1 MSFSIKRL
9 LPHVLVLIGFVVLSL
24 AYFSPVL
31 QGKKINQ
38 SDIMHYIG
46 MAQQQKEFAKT
57 TGEETY
63 WTNSAFGGMPTYQL
77 GAKYP
82 HNYIKKLDLSL
93 RFLPRPADYLFL
105 YFIGFYILL
114 LSLKVDFKLAALGAL
129 AFGFST
135 YLIIILGV
143 GHNSKAHA
151 IAYMPL
157 VLAGIVL
164 TFRKKYILGF
174 LLTTI
179 ALGLELVA
187 NHFQMTY
194 YLLLLVVVLGLSYL
208 VDAIFKKVL
217 PHFFKSVGILTLAAI
232 LAVGL
237 NATNIMATQEYV
249 KESARGQSDLTI
261 NANGSPKEVTTG
273 LDRDY
278 ITQYSYGILE
288 TFNLYIPKFMGG
300 GNSEDVGKDSETY
313 KAYINI
319 GASPIQALEASR
331 NAPMYWG
338 NQPIVEAPAYVGA
351 VIIFLFVL
359 GLFLVKGRLK
369 WWLLGGTILSWILSL
384 GKNWF
389 LVDNPQP
396 DSNPITN
403 FFIDFVPLYD
413 KFRAVSSI
421 QVLLELCIPVLG
433 IFALARLFNDFQKD
447 EEKLKALFY
456 SVSITAGLAI
466 IFLLFKSSLFDFESF
481 RDINY
486 KDYGEPFIE
495 AIKEDRQS
503 LMATDTLRTLIL
515 VLLSAGTV
523 FLFLKKKLSESLVVV
538 VFAVLILFDLVSVD
552 RQYVNN
558 DNFISALRV
567 DKPYQPNR
575 ADKQILKDKGHF
587 RVLDASREGQ
597 GMPAKAA
604 YFHNS
609 LFGYSAAKL
618 GRVEE
623 LLEFHVYKNNIN
635 VLNMLN
641 TKYIIDEDQQGQP
654 IPVTQYTEPNGNAW
668 FVSNLKVV
676 ADANQEILAL
686 DSLNTKTTAVVGRH
700 SIEVYGFL
708 QTNSGK
714 IINKFEFDV
723 DSTASIE
730 LKEFKPNYLKYES
743 NNRNEGLAVFSEIYY
758 AQGWNAYID
767 NKLVPHFRV
776 NYVLRALELPKG
788 NHTIEFKFEP
798 QVVETGSKVALAS
811 SAILGVLLLVGLFFE
826 VKRRKTEV

>member
-1 MSFSIKRL
+1 MSFNIKRL
-9 LPHVLVLIGFVVLSL
+9 LPHILILLGFVALSL

-82 HNYIKKLDLSL
+82 HNYIKKLDLTL

-114 LSLKVDFKLAALGAL
+114 LSLKVDFKLAALGAI

-157 VLAGIVL
+157 ALAGIIL
-164 TFRKKYILGF
+164 TFRKKYSLGF

-179 ALGLELVA
+179 ALGLEIVA

-194 YLLLLVVVLGLSYL
+194 YLLLLVLVLGLAYL
-208 VDAIFKKVL
+208 IDAYKKKVL
-217 PHFFKSVGILTLAAI
+217 PHFFKSVGLLALAAI

-261 NANGSPKEVTTG
+261 NPDGSPKAVTTG
-273 LDRDY
+273 LDKDY
-278 ITQYSYGILE
+278 ITEYSYGILE
-288 TFNLYIPKFMGG
+288 TLNLYIPKFMGG
-300 GNSEDVGKDSETY
+300 GNYEDVGKDSETY
-313 KAYINI
+313 KAYINL
-319 GASPIQALEASR
+319 GASPIEALDAAR

-338 NQPIVEAPAYVGA
+338 DQPIVEAPAYVGA

-369 WWLLGGTILSWILSL
+369 WWLVGGTILSLLLSY
-384 GKNWF
+384 GKNLGF
-389 LVDNPQP
+389 LTD
-396 DSNPITN
+396 
-403 FFIDFVPLYD
+403 FFIDYVPLYN

-433 IFALARLFNDFQKD
+433 IFALSRLFNDFEKD
-447 EEKLKALFY
+447 EEKLKALKY
-456 SVSITAGLAI
+456 SVGITAGLAI
-466 IFLLFKSSLFDFESF
+466 LFLLFKSSLFDFEGL
-481 RDINY
+481 RDDQYISA
-486 KDYGEPFIE
+486 YGQPFVD
-495 AIKEDRQS
+495 AIIEDRKS
-503 LMATDTLRTLIL
+503 LMTADTLRTLIL
-515 VLLSAGTV
+515 VLLSAGTI
-523 FLFLKKKLSESLVVV
+523 FLFLKKKLSENLVVV
-538 VFAVLILFDLVSVD
+538 VFAVLILFDLVTVD
-552 RQYVNN
+552 KEYVNN
-558 DNFISALRV
+558 NDFISAVKV
-567 DKPYQPNR
+567 DKPYQPNQ
-575 ADKQILKDKGHF
+575 ADKEILQDKGHF
-587 RVLDASREGQ
+587 RVMDMSNDGQ
-597 GMPAKAA
+597 RMPAKAA
-604 YFHNS
+604 YYHNS
-609 LFGYSAAKL
+609 LMGYSAAKL

-623 LLEFHVYKNNIN
+623 LLNFHVYNNNMN

-641 TKYIIDEDQQGQP
+641 TKYIIAEDQGQIFP
-654 IPVTQYTEPNGNAW
+654 YTNTDANGNAW
-668 FVSNLKVV
+668 FVSKLKVV
-676 ADANQEILAL
+676 ANANEEIMVL
-686 DSLNTKTTAVVGRH
+686 DSLNTKTTAVLEQSVQ
-700 SIEVYGFL
+700 SENNLKTTYQL
-708 QTNSGK
+708 
-714 IINKFEFDV
+714 
-723 DSTASIE
+723 DSLASIE
-730 LKEFKPNYLKYES
+730 LKEFTPNYLKYES
-743 NNRNEGLAVFSEIYY
+743 NNTYEGVAVFSEIYY
-758 AQGWNAYID
+758 KQGWNAYVD
-767 NKLVPHFRV
+767 GALTPHFRV
-776 NYVLRALELPKG
+776 NYVLRALDLPKG

-811 SAILGVLLLVGLFFE
+811 SVILGILLLLGIFYSF
-826 VKRRKTEV
+826 KNIKD